1 MATKASKTS
10 EQKLI
15 RDLER
20 QVAKQEAMINR
31 LRDAKIRFP
40 AIKLNKRA
48 RAKGTQVQV
57 ICSDSHGAYQDEDAI
72 KAFIADLRI
81 LRPNRV
87 VHLGDALDCGG
98 FLSSHEVLGVVP
110 ELDVSFE
117 DDVAAAN
124 TFLDAIQ
131 SNIPRDTPFDMCE
144 GNHENRINRW
154 VCKQVLANGRNARY
168 LLNMVGPDRV
178 MNVKKRGI
186 RWVARDRYYDGLNV
200 SGTIKL
206 SPKIVAQHGESVC
219 GKNAIY
225 KQLASLGLSVV
236 FGHSHR
242 LGNIYGENLHGAM
255 VGINSGCLC
264 QRRPLYGLTKV
275 TDWTHGYVVN
285 IVEPGSGFFAFTV
298 PIINGKSY
306 LSNLL

>member
-1 MATKASKTS
+1 MATSTSKKTK
-10 EQKLI
+10 EV
-15 RDLER
+15 RDLEKII
-20 QVAKQEAMINR
+20 AKQEAMIGR

-57 ICSDSHGAYQDEDAI
+57 ICSDSHGAYQDEEAI
-72 KAFIADLRI
+72 QAFIGDLRI

-117 DDVAAAN
+117 DDTAAAN
-124 TFLDAIQ
+124 SFLDAIQ
-131 SNIPRDTPFDMCE
+131 SNIPKGTQFDLVE
-144 GNHENRINRW
+144 GNHENRINKW

-168 LLNMVGPDRV
+168 LLNMVGPEKV

-186 RWVARDRYYDGLNV
+186 RWVARDKYYDGLNI

-206 SPKIVAQHGESVC
+206 SPKIVAQHGEGVS
-219 GKNAIY
+219 GPSAIY
-225 KQLASLGLSVV
+225 RQLGRMGLSVL
-236 FGHSHR
+236 FGHTHR
-242 LGNIYGENLHGAM
+242 LGNIYDENLHGSM
-255 VGINSGCLC
+255 VGINTGCLC
-264 QRRPLYGLTKV
+264 QRRPVYGLMKT
-275 TDWTHGYVVN
+275 TGWTHGYVVN
-285 IVEPGSGFFAFTV
+285 IVEPGHGFFAFPV
-298 PIINGKSY
+298 PIIKGKSY